1 MDFLVPL
8 SGSTNMN
15 IASLVSK
22 SQPTAV
28 KRVKVFQKTILLCS
42 WVFCFCLLTQ
52 LMEQKIQNL
61 QKWMQHLLNGFTA
74 IVVREDISAP
84 KLVGVVWITKSPTE
98 LVLSGLGA
106 WYGDPHLVLVLN
118 HQNLRS
124 SKFSLD
130 GRSSALWNI
139 AVTQL
144 LWASGG
150 FFAKLVAG

>member
-15 IASLVSK
+15 IASLVFK

-61 QKWMQHLLNGFTA
+61 QKWTEHLLNGCNCCYRRH
-74 IVVREDISAP
+74 ICPQIGGSCMNHQ
-84 KLVGVVWITKSPTE
+84 KSPTE

-118 HQNLRS
+118 HQNLRN

-139 AVTQL
+139 VVTQL